1 MADTSTANLT
11 QELQDL
17 IAAQMLIQVDDAYLF
32 YGNGPVEMVGPEGTS
47 DNDGATVVN
56 FNRPTLPTGTYTE
69 TSRRLTDG
77 TAIST
82 TGIAISETQVSL
94 TVREYAGPHDGTAV
108 RPFSVTEFLKRRAK
122 HDVIALIGQF
132 MRRDRNRFL
141 DVTIRDL
148 LLAATTV
155 VTPDGSAEGAV
166 AAGAKASMQFLRNLN
181 KTMKDAKIPTYPN
194 GKWRLMINTQDEQDL
209 MSDEEY
215 REAYRYFAASNPLF
229 TGHVNTVMGFDIM
242 VTTNISTKAVG
253 AGGAVTGYQ
262 GAAWGPYGIGHGIAM
277 QPSIRKA
284 DDTDFGRSEKV
295 LWISHEIVGT
305 LYSDLF
311 VRTITTQP

>member
-1 MADTSTANLT
+1 MADTSTGTLT
-11 QELQDL
+11 QELQSL
-17 IAAQMLIQVDDAYLF
+17 IAAEMLIQVDDAYLF
-32 YGNGPVEMVGPEGTS
+32 MGNGPVETVGPEGVQ
-47 DNDGATVVN
+47 DNDGATTVN

-82 TGIAISETQVSL
+82 TGIAIAETQVTL
-94 TVREYAGPHDGTAV
+94 TVREYAGPHDGATIK
-108 RPFSVTEFLKRRAK
+108 PFSVTEFLKRRAK
-122 HDVIALIGQF
+122 HNVIELVGSF
-132 MRRDRNRFL
+132 MRRDRSRFL

-155 VTPDGSAEGAV
+155 VTPDGSTEGTV
-166 AAGAKASMQFLRNLN
+166 AGGQKASIAFLRMLN
-181 KTMKDAKIPTYPN
+181 KTFKDAKIPTYPN
-194 GKWRLMINTQDEQDL
+194 GKWRAMFNTQDEQDL
-209 MSDEEY
+209 MADPEY
-215 REAYRYFAASNPLF
+215 REAYRYFQAANPLF

-253 AGGAVTGYQ
+253 AGSAVTGQQ
-262 GAAWGPYGIGHGIAM
+262 GAAWGPYGIGHGVGM

-295 LWISHEIVGT
+295 LWVSHEVVGT

-311 VRTITTQP
+311 VRTITTQA